1 MTATNSALFY
11 DFFHGG
17 RLCLLFSSSL
27 LRDIQSVV
35 FSSLS
40 SPVSPSSLLIK
51 KTRDWL
57 ALWSACLN
65 PQVESL

>member
-1 MTATNSALFY
+1 MAATNSALFLL
-11 DFFHGG
+11 
-17 RLCLLFSSSL
+17 LCLLFSSNL
-27 LRDIQSVV
+27 LHDTQSVLT

-40 SPVSPSSLLIK
+40 SPVLPSSLLIK